1 MKRGIAD
8 SEHCACGLKKRGGGT
23 TAKPRRCPDSER
35 AEETGIISLHEQIA
49 AIIVG

>member
-1 MKRGIAD
+1 MRI
-8 SEHCACGLKKRGGGT
+8 EEERGGEG